1 MAGRRNTGGHVA
13 YVGNLPFD
21 TVQGDID
28 QIFAGMKVVESR
40 LMLDRETDTF
50 KGFAYVEF
58 ETQEALNKALSLD
71 GVTFEGRPLR
81 VDVAAA
87 PRRDGG
93 GRGGGGGVRGGAP
106 PGGGGGGFHG
116 GLGPGRGGVERN
128 FQDGGHSGGGGRG
141 GGGGGGGGGASGG
154 FINVRR
160 GGGGGG
166 MPSGRDH
173 DHNQNRGGGQ
183 ESRPRGNQFA
193 ALASYSDEPAV
204 PTSSTDPARPKLMLT
219 PRTTDPAA
227 LEERK
232 RREEEEESQR
242 KAKIFGQAKG
252 TSKTAD
258 EE

>member
-40 LMLDRETDTF
+40 LMRDRETDTF

-93 GRGGGGGVRGGAP
+93 GRGGGGRGGAP
-106 PGGGGGGFHG
+106 PGGGGGGGFRG
-116 GLGPGRGGVERN
+116 GLGPGRGGAERN
-128 FQDGGHSGGGGRG
+128 FQDGGGGRG
-141 GGGGGGGGGASGG
+141 GGSSGG

-160 GGGGGG
+160 GGGGA
-166 MPSGRDH
+166 PSGRDH